1 MVHGKGPEGSPGA
14 GGCPGRAG
22 KGREGSRVLSNAAT
36 DVLHEGPEAQGG
48 GLGTRRLAA
57 GEGLPGGRHRLGE
70 HANSSSCLAPSGL
83 RFCGDPPTI
92 LRARSASYAS
102 EACLGASE
110 DASRP
115 RARVRFE
122 CQFEFPSSFRC
133 LRRREL
139 SRAAMTIS
147 EKSRRRP
154 TRARSAAPRAMPV
167 KISGRARRCTVWAFA
182 AAGAPLQ
189 PSSDVFEQGGCPCAP
204 RAGGTPGIRPA
215 PAAAAHRA
223 PVPDGSGRYPACS
236 TPSSPARGTRTAR
249 RPSRPRRTRRPLHR
263 WNV

>member
-1 MVHGKGPEGSPGA
+1 MVHGEGPEGSPGA

-122 CQFEFPSSFRC
+122 CQFEFPSSFWC
-133 LRRREL
+133 MRRREL
-139 SRAAMTIS
+139 SRAAMTIH

-154 TRARSAAPRAMPV
+154 HALEDTPHDAGSDAP
-167 KISGRARRCTVWAFA
+167 GRAHGGGFETDAPFGPAPTKIVGGPRGLLVWPADLPDVARRHSTPWRVALGPVGSQRRQRRA
-182 AAGAPLQ
+182 Q
-189 PSSDVFEQGGCPCAP
+189 RCAP
-204 RAGGTPGIRPA
+204 
-215 PAAAAHRA
+215 
-223 PVPDGSGRYPACS
+223 
-236 TPSSPARGTRTAR
+236 TRSCR
-249 RPSRPRRTRRPLHR
+249 DNRSWRPRSSCC
-263 WNV
+263 V

>member
-1 MVHGKGPEGSPGA
+1 MHGEGPEGSPGA

-22 KGREGSRVLSNAAT
+22 KGGEGSRVLSNAAT
-36 DVLHEGPEAQGG
+36 DVLHEGAEAQGG

-115 RARVRFE
+115 QARVCSRVNLSFHPRFVA
-122 CQFEFPSSFRC
+122 CG
-133 LRRREL
+133 
-139 SRAAMTIS
+139 AA
-147 EKSRRRP
+147 
-154 TRARSAAPRAMPV
+154 
-167 KISGRARRCTVWAFA
+167 
-182 AAGAPLQ
+182 
-189 PSSDVFEQGGCPCAP
+189 
-204 RAGGTPGIRPA
+204 
-215 PAAAAHRA
+215 
-223 PVPDGSGRYPACS
+223 
-236 TPSSPARGTRTAR
+236 SSPA
-249 RPSRPRRTRRPLHR
+249 LL
-263 WNV
+263 

>member
-1 MVHGKGPEGSPGA
+1 MHGAGPEGSPGA

-22 KGREGSRVLSNAAT
+22 KGREGSRVLPNAAT
-36 DVLHEGPEAQGG
+36 DVLHEGAEAQGG

-102 EACLGASE
+102 EACLGASK

-115 RARVRFE
+115 EARVRFE
-122 CQFEFPSSFRC
+122 CQFEFPSSFCRM
-133 LRRREL
+133 RRREL
-139 SRAAMTIS
+139 SRAAMTIN

-154 TRARSAAPRAMPV
+154 HARA
-167 KISGRARRCTVWAFA
+167 
-182 AAGAPLQ
+182 Q
-189 PSSDVFEQGGCPCAP
+189 
-204 RAGGTPGIRPA
+204 
-215 PAAAAHRA
+215 H
-223 PVPDGSGRYPACS
+223 
-236 TPSSPARGTRTAR
+236 PARCR
-249 RPSRPRRTRRPLHR
+249 
-263 WNV
+263 

>member
-1 MVHGKGPEGSPGA
+1 MHGMGPEGSPGA

-22 KGREGSRVLSNAAT
+22 KGREGSRVLPNAAT

-92 LRARSASYAS
+92 LRARSASCAS

-115 RARVRFE
+115 QARVRSRVNLSFLASV
-122 CQFEFPSSFRC
+122 CMCGAASS
-133 LRRREL
+133 
-139 SRAAMTIS
+139 AAMPDPS
-147 EKSRRRP
+147 PGGAVADP
-154 TRARSAAPRAMPV
+154 TRAR
-167 KISGRARRCTVWAFA
+167 
-182 AAGAPLQ
+182 LQ
-189 PSSDVFEQGGCPCAP
+189 N
-204 RAGGTPGIRPA
+204 
-215 PAAAAHRA
+215 
-223 PVPDGSGRYPACS
+223 
-236 TPSSPARGTRTAR
+236 PARCR
-249 RPSRPRRTRRPLHR
+249 
-263 WNV
+263 

>member
-1 MVHGKGPEGSPGA
+1 MHGAGPEGSPGA

-22 KGREGSRVLSNAAT
+22 KGGEGSRVLSNAAT

-115 RARVRFE
+115 QARVRFE

-133 LRRREL
+133 MRRREL
-139 SRAAMTIS
+139 SRAAMTIN
-147 EKSRRRP
+147 EKGRRRP
-154 TRARSAAPRAMPV
+154 DA
-167 KISGRARRCTVWAFA
+167 
-182 AAGAPLQ
+182 
-189 PSSDVFEQGGCPCAP
+189 CAE
-204 RAGGTPGIRPA
+204 R
-215 PAAAAHRA
+215 
-223 PVPDGSGRYPACS
+223 S
-236 TPSSPARGTRTAR
+236 TPHDAGENLGPARLWGFARGARTTLAFVGR
-249 RPSRPRRTRRPLHR
+249 R
-263 WNV
+263 

>member
-1 MVHGKGPEGSPGA
+1 MHGKGPEGSPGA

-110 DASRP
+110 DASGP
-115 RARVRFE
+115 TARVRFE

-133 LRRREL
+133 MRRREL
-139 SRAAMTIS
+139 SRAAMTIN

-154 TRARSAAPRAMPV
+154 HACALEDTPHDAGENLGPACV
-167 KISGRARRCTVWAFA
+167 VGLRRREEPAW
-182 AAGAPLQ
+182 
-189 PSSDVFEQGGCPCAP
+189 PSLDVFEPGGCP
-204 RAGGTPGIRPA
+204 
-215 PAAAAHRA
+215 RA
-223 PVPDGSGRYPACS
+223 PVPDGSGRYPACW

-249 RPSRPRRTRRPLHR
+249 RPSRPRRTRRRRRH
-263 WNV
+263 WSA

>member
-1 MVHGKGPEGSPGA
+1 MHGKGPEGSPGA

-22 KGREGSRVLSNAAT
+22 KGREGSRVLPNAAT
-36 DVLHEGPEAQGG
+36 DVLHEGAEAQGG

-102 EACLGASE
+102 EACLGASK

-115 RARVRFE
+115 EARVRFE

-133 LRRREL
+133 MRRREL
-139 SRAAMTIS
+139 SRAAMTIN

-154 TRARSAAPRAMPV
+154 HACALEDTPHDAGE
-167 KISGRARRCTVWAFA
+167 ICGRAGLCTLWGFA
-182 AAGAPLQ
+182 AGRKGPLDL
-189 PSSDVFEQGGCPCAP
+189 PLDV
-204 RAGGTPGIRPA
+204 
-215 PAAAAHRA
+215 
-223 PVPDGSGRYPACS
+223 
-236 TPSSPARGTRTAR
+236 
-249 RPSRPRRTRRPLHR
+249 
-263 WNV
+263 

>member
-1 MVHGKGPEGSPGA
+1 MWAGTRWRGRVPGFPHFPEKASDIGLKRLGEGAAPAPQIRGRASLVHGEGPEGSPGA

-22 KGREGSRVLSNAAT
+22 KGGEGSRVLSNAAT
-36 DVLHEGPEAQGG
+36 DVLHEGAEAQGG

-115 RARVRFE
+115 QARVCSRVNLSFHPRFVA
-122 CQFEFPSSFRC
+122 CG
-133 LRRREL
+133 
-139 SRAAMTIS
+139 AA
-147 EKSRRRP
+147 
-154 TRARSAAPRAMPV
+154 
-167 KISGRARRCTVWAFA
+167 
-182 AAGAPLQ
+182 
-189 PSSDVFEQGGCPCAP
+189 
-204 RAGGTPGIRPA
+204 
-215 PAAAAHRA
+215 
-223 PVPDGSGRYPACS
+223 
-236 TPSSPARGTRTAR
+236 SSPAR
-249 RPSRPRRTRRPLHR
+249 L
-263 WNV
+263 

>member
-1 MVHGKGPEGSPGA
+1 MYGKGLEGSPGA

-36 DVLHEGPEAQGG
+36 DVLHEGAQASGG
-48 GLGTRRLAA
+48 DDRARRLAA

-110 DASRP
+110 DASGP
-115 RARVRFE
+115 TARVRFE

-133 LRRREL
+133 MRRREL
-139 SRAAMTIS
+139 SRAALTIN

-154 TRARSAAPRAMPV
+154 HAMR
-167 KISGRARRCTVWAFA
+167 G
-182 AAGAPLQ
+182 
-189 PSSDVFEQGGCPCAP
+189 
-204 RAGGTPGIRPA
+204 
-215 PAAAAHRA
+215 
-223 PVPDGSGRYPACS
+223 CS
-236 TPSSPARGTRTAR
+236 TPHDAGENLGPACVRGPSAARGPTLAFVGR
-249 RPSRPRRTRRPLHR
+249 L
-263 WNV
+263 

>member
-1 MVHGKGPEGSPGA
+1 MCGPGDEIRGAFPAFPTFPEKASDIGLKVLGEGAAPAPQIRGRASLVHGAGPEGSPGA

-22 KGREGSRVLSNAAT
+22 KGGEGSRVLSNAAT

-102 EACLGASE
+102 GAPRCLPG

-115 RARVRFE
+115 EARVRLRVNL
-122 CQFEFPSSFRC
+122 SFH
-133 LRRREL
+133 
-139 SRAAMTIS
+139 
-147 EKSRRRP
+147 
-154 TRARSAAPRAMPV
+154 PRFVA
-167 KISGRARRCTVWAFA
+167 C
-182 AAGAPLQ
+182 GA
-189 PSSDVFEQGGCPCAP
+189 V
-204 RAGGTPGIRPA
+204 
-215 PAAAAHRA
+215 
-223 PVPDGSGRYPACS
+223 
-236 TPSSPARGTRTAR
+236 SSPA
-249 RPSRPRRTRRPLHR
+249 LL
-263 WNV
+263 